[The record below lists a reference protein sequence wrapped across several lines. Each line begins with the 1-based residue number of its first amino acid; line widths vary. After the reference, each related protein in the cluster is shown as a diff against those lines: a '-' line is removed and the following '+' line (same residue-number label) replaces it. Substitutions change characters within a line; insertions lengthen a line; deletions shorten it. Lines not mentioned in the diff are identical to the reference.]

1 VGDNPIRLKGI
12 DHLVLRVADVEAM
25 MGFYVGVLGCT
36 LEKTQERF
44 GLFQLRAGAQLIDL
58 VTLDGPLGRM
68 GGAGPEAQGRNLDHF
83 CLAMTDFDETALRA
97 HLTAA
102 GVEVG
107 EVGVRYGAEGNG
119 PSLYVRDPEGN
130 VVELKG
136 PPSPS
141 P

>member
-1 VGDNPIRLKGI
+1 MPGHPIRLKGI

-44 GLFQLRAGAQLIDL
+44 GLYQLRAGAQVIDL
-58 VTLDGPLGRM
+58 VTLDGPLGKL
-68 GGAGPEAQGRNLDHF
+68 GGAGPGAQGRNLDHF
-83 CLAMTDFDETALRA
+83 CLALAEFDEPRLRA

-107 EVGVRYGAEGNG
+107 EVETRYGAEGSG
-119 PSLYVRDPEGN
+119 PSLYIRDPEGN

-136 PPSPS
+136 PPDR
-141 P
+141 